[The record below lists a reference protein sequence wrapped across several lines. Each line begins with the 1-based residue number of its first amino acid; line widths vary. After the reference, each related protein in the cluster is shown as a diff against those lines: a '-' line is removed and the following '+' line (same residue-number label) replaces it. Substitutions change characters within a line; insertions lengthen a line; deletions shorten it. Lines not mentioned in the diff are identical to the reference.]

1 MSNDGNALII
11 FTKNPEPGKVKTRIA
26 DSLGPEQAYL
36 IYLQLLDTIRATC
49 RQVKAVSYVFY
60 SDFIDLA
67 DDWPSPPFLKRLQS
81 GADIGIRMNHALSEV
96 LDHHPKAVLVGAD
109 VPEIHASHISAAFQ
123 LLDDVPLVLGPA
135 ADGGYYLIG
144 LTQPRPELFHHIKW
158 STSTVLDETLLR
170 CSELS
175 IPYHLLETLHDIDTA
190 DDWFSY
196 LYRKAFTD

>member
-36 IYLQLLDTIRATC
+36 IYLQLLETIRTTC

-81 GADIGIRMNHALSEV
+81 GPDLGARMNHALSEV
-96 LDHHPKAVLVGAD
+96 LKHHPRAVLVGAD
-109 VPEIHASHISAAFQ
+109 VPDIHPDHISTAFQ
-123 LLDDVPLVLGPA
+123 RLKEFPLVLGPA

-144 LTQPRPELFHHIKW
+144 LTQAQPELFRHINW
-158 STSTVLDETLLR
+158 STPSVLTETLLR
-170 CSELS
+170 SSELS
-175 IPYHLLETLHDIDTA
+175 IPYHLLETLHDIDTV

-196 LYRKAFTD
+196 LYRKARTH